1 MKKFLKK
8 IAPFVLFIFI
18 LEIAIPMAVD
28 PYNVFH
34 WENIRDNGVEPN
46 SNYIKMEYIL
56 HNPDKFD
63 SFLFGSSRTGFVN
76 TEKIP
81 EGKWYNMSYSE
92 GLPAEHLENL
102 RELIEH
108 GIIPKN
114 VMIGVDNLSCF
125 VDPAL
130 HENQF
135 YRIPGLPA
143 EHLENL
149 RELIEHGIIPKNVM
163 IGVDNLSCFVDPA
176 LHENQF
182 YRIPY
187 PRENKLGFYANY
199 FSIKG
204 VLLSLDVIRNYE
216 PEDPDYVE
224 RYYRS
229 GSTLR
234 DPSLAGTWKEDAP
247 YWDDYYADCLSDS
260 IDSMRQI
267 AELCKE
273 HGIRLIVFTN
283 PIYYKTYQQSKYYG
297 YDNYLGW
304 LAGAVGGF
312 YNFSGINPITTD
324 RSYYYESS
332 HFTEEAGD
340 LIIERIF
347 EGKTDASLESQGFGM
362 YVTNDNM
369 EEFKEA
375 LANH

>member
-1 MKKFLKK
+1 MKKFLEK

-114 VMIGVDNLSCF
+114 VMIGVD
-125 VDPAL
+125 D
-130 HENQF
+130 
-135 YRIPGLPA
+135 
-143 EHLENL
+143 
-149 RELIEHGIIPKNVM
+149 
-163 IGVDNLSCFVDPA
+163 LSCFVDPA

-229 GSTLR
+229 GSTLL